1 MEKFLLWKVFP
12 TCCLRWII
20 HFAVLE
26 CPPQSA
32 SSKSYNARSLS
43 DTVHHLIVA
52 WSRREFVQSSPTEQ
66 QVCILTNKVSM
77 FAAKTLLKEIT
88 SCLQLMLSLAVQKLH
103 NLYTFECST
112 FYCDEHIAYVSLMP
126 SSDLIEEILDYFD
139 HFL

>member
-26 CPPQSA
+26 CPPGSA
-32 SSKSYNARSLS
+32 SSKSYNAQSLS

-66 QVCILTNKVSM
+66 QICILISKLSVV
-77 FAAKTLLKEIT
+77 AAITLLE
-88 SCLQLMLSLAVQKLH
+88 SNGQM
-103 NLYTFECST
+103 
-112 FYCDEHIAYVSLMP
+112 
-126 SSDLIEEILDYFD
+126 
-139 HFL
+139 